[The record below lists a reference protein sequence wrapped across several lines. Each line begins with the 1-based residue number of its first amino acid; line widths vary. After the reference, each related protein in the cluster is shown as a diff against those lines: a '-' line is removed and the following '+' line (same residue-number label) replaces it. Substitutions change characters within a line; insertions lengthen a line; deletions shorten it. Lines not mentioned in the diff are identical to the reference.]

1 MLPLLELLLGE
12 QSSLTPI
19 KRLSAEEQM
28 VLTLCLT
35 ALKGG
40 DYGNRFRMVTPEEA
54 KSVILIC

>member
-1 MLPLLELLLGE
+1 MPLLELLLGE

-35 ALKGG
+35 ALKGA
-40 DYGNRFRMVTPEEA
+40 DYGNRFKMVTPEVGE
-54 KSVILIC
+54 SLILIC